1 MMYNPPHPGVIV
13 KKALIDG
20 ANLNITEAAEVL
32 GIGRVS
38 LSKIINGR
46 SGISPEM
53 AVRLSI
59 ALNTSSKMWLS
70 MQDAYD
76 LWQVEKYKSKL
87 EKQVSPIEQL
97 HHLTSSNHELR
108 LNNYQ

>member
-1 MMYNPPHPGVIV
+1 MMHNPPHPGIIV
-13 KKALIDG
+13 KKTLIDG
-20 ANLNITEAAEVL
+20 ANLSITEAAKAL
-32 GIGRVS
+32 GVGRVS

-46 SGISPEM
+46 AGISPEM

-76 LWQVEKYKSKL
+76 LWQIEKHKARLSK
-87 EKQVSPIEQL
+87 QISPIGKFNSE
-97 HHLTSSNHELR
+97 T
-108 LNNYQ
+108 LNNSTNYVSY

>member
-1 MMYNPPHPGVIV
+1 MMHNPPHPGVLV
-13 KKALIDG
+13 KKILIDG
-20 ANLNITEAAEVL
+20 ANLSITEAAKVL
-32 GIGRVS
+32 GVGRVT

-87 EKQVSPIEQL
+87 AKQIFPIAQL
-97 HHLTSSNHELR
+97 YRSTLNNSELR
-108 LNNYQ
+108 PNSY

>member
-1 MMYNPPHPGVIV
+1 MMHNPPHPGVIV

-20 ANLNITEAAEVL
+20 AKLNITEAAKVL

-38 LSKIINGR
+38 LSKIINGH

-59 ALNTSSKMWLS
+59 ALNTSSKMWLG
-70 MQDAYD
+70 MQDTYD

-87 EKQVSPIEQL
+87 AKQVHPIYPL
-97 HHLTSSNHELR
+97 HMPRAS
-108 LNNYQ
+108 

>member
-1 MMYNPPHPGVIV
+1 MMHNPPHPGIIV

-20 ANLNITEAAEVL
+20 ANLNVTEAAKLL
-32 GIGRVS
+32 GVGRVS
-38 LSKIINGR
+38 LSKIINGH

-70 MQDAYD
+70 MQDTYD

-87 EKQVSPIEQL
+87 IKQIFPIKQSQ
-97 HHLTSSNHELR
+97 HSELR
-108 LNNYQ
+108 SGF